1 MRFAIIKIEWG
12 EPMDLN
18 GVSVSGIWH
27 KSFLIEEV
35 FESLELAQERM
46 KVMNEN
52 QYANYA
58 IIQMWTK

>member
-1 MRFAIIKIEWG
+1 
-12 EPMDLN
+12 MDLN